1 MATVHTM
8 NLHGSDAAIGDL
20 PERVTRLIGER
31 LGNTELGATTTPSD
45 LLPLFEGAI
54 TPGGLGVDRAWER
67 FTDAVAAHT
76 VALDG
81 PRYLGFIP
89 MSPAAA
95 AIWMDAVVG
104 ATSFAAESWLEAAG
118 AVAAENQALDHLR
131 RLAGMPEGSGGAFC
145 SGGSI
150 GNLSALAVGRD
161 VADGRRLVAVADT
174 AHASVD
180 NSLRLLGLEALV
192 VPTGDD
198 GRFVGGALADAL
210 AASGRA
216 GQLAIVVASAGSTN
230 AGIVDDLRG
239 LADIAHRHDAWVH
252 VDGAYGGAAL
262 LLDECSRL
270 FDGLADADSLII
282 DPHKWLFSTAGSCAV
297 LYREPQLAAATHT
310 QHGPYIDVLHTTDA
324 AATWNPSDYAFQLT
338 RRASGLPFWF
348 TLVLHGTDALADA
361 VRAPMTTTAY
371 AVTQLRAIPDVEVIL
386 EPELTVVLFR
396 KAGWDRARW
405 QQWSA
410 DLLARRIAFVAPTTW
425 KGETVGRLVFLHP
438 LTTDTIVDE
447 VIDTLR

>member
-1 MATVHTM
+1 M
-8 NLHGSDAAIGDL
+8 NLHGPEAAIGDL
-20 PERVTRLIGER
+20 PDRVTRLISQR
-31 LGNTELGATTTPSD
+31 LGNTELGVTTPPAE

-54 TPGGLGVDRAWER
+54 TPGGLGVEGAWAR
-67 FTDAVAAHT
+67 FEQAVADHT

-118 AVAAENQALDHLR
+118 AVAAENQALDFLR
-131 RLAGMPEGSGGAFC
+131 VLAGMPEGSGGAFC

-161 VADGRRLVAVADT
+161 VAGGRRLVAVADT

-192 VPTGDD
+192 VPTGPD
-198 GRFVGGALADAL
+198 GRFSGGALADTL
-210 AASGRA
+210 TASGR
-216 GQLAIVVASAGSTN
+216 GGELAIVVASAGSTN

-239 LADIAHRHDAWVH
+239 LADVAHAHDAWLH

-262 LLDECSRL
+262 LLDECREL

-297 LYREPQLAAATHT
+297 LYREPHLAAGTHT

-324 AATWNPSDYAFQLT
+324 TETWNPSDYAYQLT
-338 RRASGLPFWF
+338 RRACGLPFWF
-348 TLVLHGTDALADA
+348 TLVLHGVDALTGA
-361 VRAPMTTTAY
+361 VGAPMTTTGY
-371 AVTQLRAIPDVEVIL
+371 AVEQLRSIPDVDVIL

-405 QQWSA
+405 QRWSA
-410 DLLARRIAFVAPTTW
+410 DLLTDRIAFVAPSTW

-438 LTTDTIVDE
+438 LTTTAIVDE